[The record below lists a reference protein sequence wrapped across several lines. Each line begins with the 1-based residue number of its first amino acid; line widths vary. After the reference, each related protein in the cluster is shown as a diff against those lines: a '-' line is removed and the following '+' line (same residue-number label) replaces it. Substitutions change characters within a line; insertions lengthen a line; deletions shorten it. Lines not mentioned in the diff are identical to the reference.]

1 MKNFEVEDRFLTPAL
16 SINCRGRLVDLSEP
30 VVMGIVNVTP
40 DSFYEGS
47 RVTSLDKVLARV
59 EQILDEGGRMVDIGA
74 CSTRPGAD
82 DVSEEEE
89 GNRLWPVLKAVRN
102 RWPDILLSVDTFRGK
117 IAQKAVNDYG
127 VDIIN
132 DISAG
137 MLDASMFEIV
147 AGLNV
152 PYVLM
157 HMKGTPGN
165 MQNNPAYSDV
175 TGEVILFLAEKVDQ
189 LRALGVSD
197 IIIDPG
203 FGFGKNIEHNFRLL
217 NELEQFKMFEFPLL
231 VGLSRKSM
239 IYKYLD
245 GTPDNSLN
253 GTTVLNTLALSRG
266 ANILRVHDVKEA
278 VECVKLVSKTIKRD
292 LYDIS

>member
-89 GNRLWPVLKAVRN
+89 GNRLWPVLKAIRN

-165 MQNNPAYSDV
+165 MQNNPVYSDV

-239 IYKYLD
+239 IYKHLD